1 MSELHDTSSERDAC
15 FRSLPSFNYNKPRD
29 ELFRFGKDRSLV
41 RIRIPKFAKIFGDG
55 AR

>member
-1 MSELHDTSSERDAC
+1 MLLLEVYRPLTMML
-15 FRSLPSFNYNKPRD
+15 LPSFNYNKPRD